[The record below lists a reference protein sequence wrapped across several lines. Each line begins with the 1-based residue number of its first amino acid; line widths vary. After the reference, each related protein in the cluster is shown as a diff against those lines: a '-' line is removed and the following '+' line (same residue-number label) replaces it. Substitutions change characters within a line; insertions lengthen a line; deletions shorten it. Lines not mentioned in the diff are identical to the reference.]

1 MTAEP
6 PAGPPPGPQA
16 GPPPGPPVTLPAD
29 RAFLVQFR
37 AWAAGPCAG
46 RVEHLASGR
55 AARFGDWAGLRQF
68 VDRVL
73 REAEHPRP
81 GDTDIPPDQS

>member
-6 PAGPPPGPQA
+6 PAEAEPDA
-16 GPPPGPPVTLPAD
+16 PVTLPAD

-37 AWAAGPCAG
+37 TVAAGPAAG

-55 AARFGDWAGLRQF
+55 AARFGDWAGLRRF
-68 VDRVL
+68 GDRAL
-73 REAEHPRP
+73 GAGGHARP
-81 GDTDIPPDQS
+81 GDTGSLPEEP